1 MRIISGEFRGRRF
14 DPPSGLPVR
23 PTTDFA
29 REGLFNVL
37 NNIIDFEGLEI
48 LDLFTGTG
56 SIALEFVSR
65 GAARVTAVDVNLRC
79 LSFIRKTAG
88 SWGVGQLQTVR
99 SDIFQYLRKKDTP
112 YDLVFADPPYDLP
125 EINKIPDLVLRSGM
139 LKYEGLMVLEH
150 GSRNNF
156 REHPGLCD
164 HRCYGSVNFSFF
176 RLTDLVMD
184 DVQYSSS

>member
-1 MRIISGEFRGRRF
+1 MRIISGSFKGRRF
-14 DPPSGLPVR
+14 DPPSGLQVR

-29 REGLFNVL
+29 REGLFNLL
-37 NNIIDFEGLEI
+37 NNIIDFEGLEV

-65 GAARVTAVDVNLRC
+65 GATRVTAVDVNPRC
-79 LSFIRKTAG
+79 LAFIRKTAG
-88 SWGVGQLQTVR
+88 SWGAGQLQTVR
-99 SDIFQYLRKKDTP
+99 SDIFRFLRKKDVP

-125 EINKIPDLVLRSGM
+125 VINNIPDLVLRSGI
-139 LKYEGLMVLEH
+139 LKHDGLLVLEH

-156 REHPGLCD
+156 REHPGLTD

-176 RLTDLVMD
+176 RVTDLMMN
-184 DVQYSSS
+184 DV